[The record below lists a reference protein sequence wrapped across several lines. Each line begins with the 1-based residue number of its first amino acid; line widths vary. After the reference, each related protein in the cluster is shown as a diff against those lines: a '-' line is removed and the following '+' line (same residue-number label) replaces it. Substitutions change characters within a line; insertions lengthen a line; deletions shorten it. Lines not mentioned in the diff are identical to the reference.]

1 MCLGDFNEILMA
13 NEKQGWLDRSE
24 RQMQSFC
31 DALDFCCL
39 KDLGFN
45 GFPFTWCNK
54 RARDQN
60 FWIRLDRDV
69 ALVDWILQF
78 PSSSIHHLDA
88 FHSNHKP
95 ILLCSDSEI
104 NHFTKKV
111 DLSAS
116 KQCGLRMIPV
126 TRWSESLGEI
136 VRWLG

>member
-1 MCLGDFNEILMA
+1 MA

-54 RARDQN
+54 RARDQK

-104 NHFTKKV
+104 NHFYRKGRSFCFKAMWLKDDTCDKV
-111 DLSAS
+111 VRKPWGDSQVA
-116 KQCGLRMIPV
+116 GLAQG
-126 TRWSESLGEI
+126 LNK
-136 VRWLG
+136 